1 MTTTTTTE
9 TIHIQLQPYF
19 LSRKKY
25 YQLLHLLFSVPDT
38 GELLVEIQNNG
49 NLQELEEIH
58 DGGKILRNVFEHMTA
73 EQIDRENEEYQRL
86 FIGPGPLVAPPW
98 ESYYRSR
105 EHLLF
110 EEWTYQIREQ
120 YHLFGLQYKNEN
132 NEPDDHLLLEL
143 EFMLYL
149 VDSCLQETKTD
160 RLVEL
165 ISSQI
170 HFLENHLTMWIPYFC
185 KRIIEQTNS
194 QLYLGASML
203 LEDILTFDLTTLLE
217 VREALPDVR

>member
-1 MTTTTTTE
+1 MLTTTE
-9 TIHIQLQPYF
+9 SIHIKLQPFF
-19 LSRKKY
+19 LSRKNY
-25 YQLLHLLFSVPDT
+25 YHLLYLLFSVPAT
-38 GELLVEIQNNG
+38 GESLLDIRING

-58 DGGKILRNVFEHMTA
+58 DGGKILCKFFEHMTD
-73 EQIDRENEEYQRL
+73 ELIGKENEEYQRL

-98 ESYYRSR
+98 ESYYRSK
-105 EHLLF
+105 EKLLF

-120 YHLFGLQYKNEN
+120 YHLFGLQFKNEN

-143 EFMLYL
+143 EFMLFL
-149 VDSCLQETKTD
+149 LDLCLQETNTN

-170 HFLENHLTMWIPYFC
+170 HFLEKHLTIWIPYFC
-185 KRIIEQTNS
+185 KRIIEHTNS
-194 QLYLGASML
+194 QLYLGAAML
-203 LEDILTFDLTTLLE
+203 LEDLLTFDLTTLLE